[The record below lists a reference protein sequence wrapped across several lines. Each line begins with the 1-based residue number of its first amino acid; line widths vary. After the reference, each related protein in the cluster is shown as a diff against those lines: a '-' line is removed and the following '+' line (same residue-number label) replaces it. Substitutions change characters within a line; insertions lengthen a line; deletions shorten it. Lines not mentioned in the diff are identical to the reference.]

1 VLRRKD
7 LDAGFGAVWQPGAL
21 TVKYAAVVTAWGWQ
35 YVFPSTVRLADPR
48 SGARRCH
55 PLLEPSV
62 QKAAWA
68 RKR

>member
-48 SGARRCH
+48 SGAAVP